1 MGRSGFSGLLE
12 GFCKVYRPIG
22 IGVLGLRGFRGLGC
36 RVYGSGL
43 RWFRGLGLR
52 GLRVWGLEGLG
63 V

>member
-12 GFCKVYRPIG
+12 GFCKVYRPSIG

-43 RWFRGLGLR
+43 D
-52 GLRVWGLEGLG
+52 GLG